1 MLQLRRPLHL
11 LALLGGVLAL
21 TLAVAACGGGGNS
34 DGVASVGG
42 KATATTSPGGSSDPQ
57 QAALAYARCMRQ
69 HGVNLPDPQV
79 SGDDID
85 LGLPRGVNRDD
96 PRVRAAEQV
105 CRTYLPD
112 GGPTVDPPTPQML
125 QQTLAFARC
134 MRQHSINIPDPKPG
148 SGIDARGA
156 NPNGPK
162 FNAAQRACQP
172 LLPNAGNKQT
182 QSNGGG
188 R

>member
-21 TLAVAACGGGGNS
+21 TLAVAACGGGDNS

-69 HGVNLPDPQV
+69 HGVNLPDP
-79 SGDDID
+79 
-85 LGLPRGVNRDD
+85 
-96 PRVRAAEQV
+96 EQV